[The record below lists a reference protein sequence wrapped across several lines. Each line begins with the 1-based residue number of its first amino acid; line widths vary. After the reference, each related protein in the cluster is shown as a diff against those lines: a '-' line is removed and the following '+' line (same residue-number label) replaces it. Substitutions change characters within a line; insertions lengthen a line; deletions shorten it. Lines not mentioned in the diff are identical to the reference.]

1 MSNGPPKRMVVPMRA
16 RSPEEDH
23 RAATPLELFFDL
35 VFVVA
40 IAQAA
45 SGLHHGIADLHVAEA
60 LLSYV
65 MVFFAIWWAWMNF
78 TWFAS
83 AYDPDDVLYRLTVF
97 VQLTGALI
105 LAAGVPTAFA
115 EGDWRIGAIGYVIM
129 RLAIV
134 AQWTRAARSD
144 PDRKRTAYRYAGG
157 VTCVQ
162 IAWVALVFGPTP
174 LAWMTPLFF
183 FLIAVELVIPAW
195 AERASPTCWHRDH
208 IAERFGL
215 LTIIVLGESIL
226 AATLAMQAATSE
238 AGLTGPLAELAAG
251 ALLIVFSMW
260 WFYFYRPARDLMT
273 TTRAV
278 FTWSYGHYLVYAAGA
293 AVGAGLAVN
302 ADFLTD
308 HAAIGAFGADMAVAA
323 PVALYLLTLWFLYE
337 VRHPEVPTRGLG
349 PVAVILVLLTPFTGH
364 GVLLTGLILAATLA
378 LKLAAGHRAAG
389 RAEGRTDA
397 PKS

>member
-1 MSNGPPKRMVVPMRA
+1 MSAPAPLRLVVPMRA
-16 RSPEEDH
+16 RSPDEEH

-105 LAAGVPTAFA
+105 LAAGVPMAFA

-129 RLAIV
+129 RLALV
-134 AQWTRAARSD
+134 AQWMRAGRSD
-144 PDRKRTAYRYAGG
+144 PGRRVTARRYARG
-157 VTCVQ
+157 VACVQ
-162 IAWVALVFGPTP
+162 VAWVALIFGPTP
-174 LAWMTPLFF
+174 TQWMTALFF
-183 FLIAVELVIPAW
+183 VLIGVELAIPAW
-195 AERASPTCWHRDH
+195 AERASPTRWHPDH

-226 AATLAMQAATSE
+226 AATIAMQAATSE
-238 AGLTGPLAELAAG
+238 AGLTGPLVELAVG

-260 WFYFYRPARDLMT
+260 WLYFYRPARALMT

-278 FTWSYGHYLVYAAGA
+278 FIWSYGHYLVYAAGA
-293 AVGAGLAVN
+293 AVGAGLAVH
-302 ADFLTD
+302 ADYVT
-308 HAAIGAFGADMAVAA
+308 HHGEIGEFGAGMAIAA
-323 PVALYLLTLWFLYE
+323 PVALYLVALWFLHE
-337 VRHPEVPTRGLG
+337 VRHPEERTRMVG
-349 PVAVILVLLTPFTGH
+349 PVAAALVLLTPLTGH
-364 GVLLTGLILAATLA
+364 AALLTGLVLATTLA
-378 LKLAAGHRAAG
+378 LKLAAQHRAAIASG
-389 RAEGRTDA
+389 G
-397 PKS
+397 